1 MHNVVVDDVLAP
13 HRQAEMAE
21 VGGALAGFEPT
32 KVLVEAPRG
41 HPYLSKYDSYVRGEQ
56 RLERNE
62 IQQIGFRVASLCG
75 LTEVVG
81 IDVPGE
87 FWNPRI
93 DELSETD
100 AGIAAILAELD
111 QVGKAGV
118 EEQQRL
124 LATSTLAVVLREMNT
139 QAAGAKLLLDYLAY
153 LPRIV
158 TKDEYLGADVTAN
171 WYRRNLHIFAELL
184 SEAGNGQRLLV
195 IFGAGHVPV
204 LRYLIEG
211 STLFSTHE
219 VADYLGPLL
228 RGSPRTTEENY
239 GSRPRSEPSCAGEHQ
254 RW

>member
-1 MHNVVVDDVLAP
+1 MHNLVVDDVLAP

-21 VGGALAGFEPT
+21 VGYALAAFEPT

-41 HPYLSKYDSYVRGEQ
+41 HPYLSKYDLYVRGEQ
-56 RLERNE
+56 ELERSE

-75 LTEVVG
+75 LTEVIG

-111 QVGKAGV
+111 QLGKSGV
-118 EEQQRL
+118 EEHQQL
-124 LATSTLAVVLREMNT
+124 LATSTLAGVLRGMNT
-139 QAAGAKLLLDYLAY
+139 PAALANLLLDYLAY

-184 SEAGNGQRLLV
+184 SEAGGAQKLLV

-204 LRYLIEG
+204 LRHLIEG
-211 STLFSTHE
+211 STLFSIHE
-219 VADYLGPLL
+219 VADYLDPQE
-228 RGSPRTTEENY
+228 RG
-239 GSRPRSEPSCAGEHQ
+239 
-254 RW
+254 